1 MIIKCMQF
9 KEEAEMYK
17 FMSTKTGEVVTNWK
31 EVLHVMWYD
40 LKAYHILDLV
50 WKYNKKGW

>member
-31 EVLHVMWYD
+31 EVLHVMRYD
-40 LKAYHILDLV
+40 LKACHILNLV